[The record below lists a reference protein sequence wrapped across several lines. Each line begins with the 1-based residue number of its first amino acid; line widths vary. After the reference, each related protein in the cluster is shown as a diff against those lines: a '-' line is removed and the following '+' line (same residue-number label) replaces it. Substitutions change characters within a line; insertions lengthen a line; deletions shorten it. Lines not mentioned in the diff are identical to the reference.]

1 MKEVKTQYLLEM
13 LQPWTSQSCSDQ
25 GLRRGCHSR
34 KDGGDD
40 ERQEVPEEIRSL
52 LRERVLLRGG
62 HGGHDQ
68 DDGDDGGH
76 AVLGQSVHQ
85 GVQGPHQGELD
96 EHGVK
101 HVEWKMNN
109 SLFSA
114 FWDLLDICK
123 DLETKEFSQIILHL
137 SYSTSKNSLMIM
149 NYSLLTCLNA
159 LLQGYGQ
166 IQLRWGQN
174 VPPPPPGKRVIV
186 CAVCC
191 AILSTLRSSK
201 TWAKTLF

>member
-1 MKEVKTQYLLEM
+1 MNFTILFRSRTAPRLPQPQRWRRWWKTRSSRRNTEPASRTSATPRRTWR
-13 LQPWTSQSCSDQ
+13 PWPRWWRWWRACSAGTERSPRRARATSRRTWWTWRQTCWMENEQ
-25 GLRRGCHSR
+25 VILYCFLRFIG
-34 KDGGDD
+34 
-40 ERQEVPEEIRSL
+40 
-52 LRERVLLRGG
+52 
-62 HGGHDQ
+62 
-68 DDGDDGGH
+68 
-76 AVLGQSVHQ
+76 
-85 GVQGPHQGELD
+85 
-96 EHGVK
+96 
-101 HVEWKMNN
+101 
-109 SLFSA
+109 
-114 FWDLLDICK
+114 CK